1 MITRHTNL
9 SETRTPSRQELTF
22 NECANDLFAMI
33 ADGDFPDLGRRP
45 VPDAERL
52 ARPTAFC
59 ASTWTASRPSR
70 APTP

>member
-33 ADGDFPDLGRRP
+33 APATSPTSARRP
-45 VPDAERL
+45 VLDAVRP
-52 ARPTAFC
+52 AHPTA
-59 ASTWTASRPSR
+59 
-70 APTP
+70 